1 MVALAMIFWLAI
13 LLGYILLIWS
23 VGAVAIFVY
32 RKGGA
37 WCTVSRLCS
46 FCFIALIVSPPACIL
61 LQGSSP
67 SYEPSP
73 GTVVLPRLVDNVT
86 LAYALPFAAAFF
98 GAMLIT
104 ELFRQQ
110 LRKAKRAQRESV

>member
-1 MVALAMIFWLAI
+1 MVAMAFLFWGII
-13 LLGYILLIWS
+13 LLAYIALIWA
-23 VGAVAIFVY
+23 VGAVAIFMY
-32 RKGGA
+32 RKGGL
-37 WCTVSRLCS
+37 WCTVARLCG

-61 LQGSSP
+61 LMGSTP

-73 GTVVLPRLVDNVT
+73 GTVVLPRLVDNVA
-86 LAYALPFAAAFF
+86 LAYVLPFTIAFF

-104 ELFRQQ
+104 ELFRRQ